1 MRIGVVG
8 HEGYETLPG
17 MLTLLERLAPE
28 LGFELVFE
36 PRLRARGKAELDEST
51 TIDALITLGGD
62 GTLLRGAKL
71 LGSRAVPVIGIN
83 LGRLGFLTSCSA
95 ADAESSLRR
104 FRDRDFIAESRMT
117 LTARTERTAGGA
129 DGHDEWLA
137 LNDFVLHKGGF
148 ARVVLLSIA
157 IDGEQIGAYAADGIV
172 VATPTGSTAYSLSA
186 GGPIVAPRLESI
198 VITPISAHT
207 LGVRPLV
214 VHPEA
219 EIVLQGEDGPDEL
232 LLTVDGQGG
241 TQVARGERLVI
252 RRSASP
258 VRLVRFPPDSFFGR
272 IRQKLGWGGLKE
284 RDDSGNAE

>member
-8 HEGYETLPG
+8 HEGYDKLPA
-17 MLTLLERLAPE
+17 MLGLLDLLAPE
-28 LGFELVFE
+28 LGLELVFE
-36 PRLRARGKAELDEST
+36 PRLRTVSHEELAPDSQL
-51 TIDALITLGGD
+51 DALLTLGGD

-71 LGSRAVPVIGIN
+71 LGGRPVPIIGVN

-95 ADAESSLRR
+95 ADVESSLRR
-104 FRDRDFIAESRMT
+104 FRAGDYTAESRMT
-117 LTARTERTAGGA
+117 LTARTDGAGKG
-129 DGHDEWLA
+129 DDEWLA

-148 ARVVLLSIA
+148 ARVVRLAIA

-172 VATPTGSTAYSLSA
+172 IATPTGSTAYSLSA
-186 GGPIVAPRLESI
+186 GGPIVEPRLESI

-214 VHPEA
+214 VHPDA
-219 EIVLQGEDGPDEL
+219 EIVLQAEDGPDEL

-241 TQVARGERLVI
+241 TEVARGERLIV
-252 RRSASP
+252 RRSRAP
-258 VRLVRFPPDSFFGR
+258 VRLVRFQPDSFFNR

>member
-8 HEGYETLPG
+8 HEGYQTLPG
-17 MLTLLERLAPE
+17 MLELLDRLAPE
-28 LGFELVFE
+28 LDVELLLE
-36 PRLRARGKAELDEST
+36 PGLRSGSKSELGSSSA
-51 TIDALITLGGD
+51 IDALITLGGD

-71 LGSRAVPVIGIN
+71 LGSRAVPIIGVN

-95 ADAESSLRR
+95 ADAEASLRR
-104 FRDRDFIAESRMT
+104 FRNGDFVAESRMT
-117 LTARTERTAGGA
+117 LTARTEGGGA
-129 DGHDEWLA
+129 AGTNEWLA
-137 LNDFVLHKGGF
+137 LNDLVLHKGGF
-148 ARVVLLSIA
+148 ARVVRLSIA

-198 VITPISAHT
+198 IITPISAHT

-241 TQVARGERLVI
+241 TQVARAQRLVI
-252 RRSASP
+252 RRSGSP
-258 VRLVRFPPDSFFGR
+258 VMLVRFPPDSFFSR

-284 RDDSGNAE
+284 RDGSGNAE

>member
-8 HEGYETLPG
+8 HEGYEQLSAMLGTLD
-17 MLTLLERLAPE
+17 LLAPE
-28 LGFELVFE
+28 LGLELIFE
-36 PRLRARGKAELDEST
+36 PRLRAASQEEFGAETE
-51 TIDALITLGGD
+51 IDALMTLGGD

-71 LGSRAVPVIGIN
+71 LGARCVPIIGVN

-95 ADAESSLRR
+95 SEVESSLRR
-104 FRDRDFIAESRMT
+104 FTSGDFTAESRMT
-117 LTARTERTAGGA
+117 LAATTDGGA
-129 DGHDEWLA
+129 GMAAGAEAWLA

-148 ARVVLLSIA
+148 ARVVRLSIS

-172 VATPTGSTAYSLSA
+172 IATPTGSTAYSLSA
-186 GGPIVAPRLESI
+186 GGPIVAPRLDSI

-219 EIVLQGEDGPDEL
+219 EIVLQAEDGPDEL

-241 TQVARGERLVI
+241 TQIARGERLIV
-252 RRSASP
+252 RRSNSP
-258 VRLVRFPPDSFFGR
+258 VQLVRFPPDSFFNR
-272 IRQKLGWGGLKE
+272 ITQKLGWGGLKE
-284 RDDSGNAE
+284 RDDSGNAQ

>member
-8 HEGYETLPG
+8 HEGYEKLPA
-17 MLTLLERLAPE
+17 MLGLLEILAPE
-28 LGFELVFE
+28 LGFKLVYELLLGTE
-36 PRLRARGKAELDEST
+36 LHEELDSASE
-51 TIDALITLGGD
+51 IDALITLGGD

-71 LGSRAVPVIGIN
+71 LGGRPVPIIGVN

-95 ADAESSLRR
+95 SEVESALRR
-104 FRDRDFIAESRMT
+104 FKAGDYTAESRMT
-117 LTARTERTAGGA
+117 LAATTDRGPDTSAGSER
-129 DGHDEWLA
+129 WLA

-148 ARVVLLSIA
+148 ARVVRLSIS
-157 IDGEQIGAYAADGIV
+157 IDGERMGTYAADGIV

-207 LGVRPLV
+207 LGIRPLV
-214 VHPEA
+214 VHAEA
-219 EIVLQGEDGPDEL
+219 EIVLQGEDGPEEL

-241 TQVARGERLVI
+241 TEVARGERLII
-252 RRSASP
+252 RRSKSP
-258 VRLVRFPPDSFFGR
+258 VTLVRFPPDTFFSR

-284 RDDSGNAE
+284 DDCGDAE

>member
-8 HEGYETLPG
+8 HEGYEKLPA
-17 MLTLLERLAPE
+17 MLELLERLELLAPE
-28 LGFELVFE
+28 LDLKLVFE
-36 PRLRARGKAELDEST
+36 PRLRSGSREEFDAQTE
-51 TIDALITLGGD
+51 IDALLTLGGD

-71 LGSRAVPVIGIN
+71 LGGRSVPIIGVN

-95 ADAESSLRR
+95 QDVESSLRR
-104 FRDRDFIAESRMT
+104 FHAGDFTAESRMT
-117 LTARTERTAGGA
+117 LTARTDGRAGEE
-129 DGHDEWLA
+129 EWLA

-148 ARVVLLSIA
+148 ARVVRLSIS

-172 VATPTGSTAYSLSA
+172 IATPTGSTAYSLSA

-214 VHPEA
+214 VHAEA
-219 EIVLQGEDGPDEL
+219 EIVLQADDGPDEL

-241 TQVARGERLVI
+241 TEVARGERLIV
-252 RRSASP
+252 RRSKFP
-258 VRLVRFPPDSFFGR
+258 VQLVRFPPDSFFNR

-284 RDDSGNAE
+284 RDDNGNAE

>member
-17 MLTLLERLAPE
+17 MIELLDRLAPE

-36 PRLRARGKAELDEST
+36 PKLRSGSRQELGAASK
-51 TIDALITLGGD
+51 IDALVTLGGD

-71 LGSRAVPVIGIN
+71 LGARSVPIIGIN

-95 ADAESSLRR
+95 TEVEGSLRR
-104 FRDRDFIAESRMT
+104 FRAGDYIAESRMT
-117 LTARTERTAGGA
+117 LTARTDGGA
-129 DGHDEWLA
+129 GKKAGKEEWLA

-148 ARVVLLSIA
+148 ARVVRLSIS

-172 VATPTGSTAYSLSA
+172 IATPTGSTAYSLSA

-219 EIVLQGEDGPDEL
+219 EIVLQGVDGPDEL

-241 TQVARGERLVI
+241 TEVARGERLIVKK
-252 RRSASP
+252 SSSP
-258 VRLVRFPPDSFFGR
+258 VQLVRFPPDSFFSR

>member
-8 HEGYETLPG
+8 HEGYEKLPA
-17 MLTLLERLAPE
+17 MLGLLEILAPE
-28 LGFELVFE
+28 LGFKLAYES
-36 PRLRARGKAELDEST
+36 RLRTGAHEELDSASE
-51 TIDALITLGGD
+51 IDALVTLGGD

-71 LGSRAVPVIGIN
+71 LGGRQVPIIGVN

-95 ADAESSLRR
+95 PEVEGALRR
-104 FRDRDFIAESRMT
+104 FKAGDYTAESRMT
-117 LTARTERTAGGA
+117 IAATTAGGPGTSA
-129 DGHDEWLA
+129 GSERWLA

-148 ARVVLLSIA
+148 ARVVRLSIS
-157 IDGEQIGAYAADGIV
+157 IDGESMGTYAADGIV

-207 LGVRPLV
+207 LGIRPLV

-241 TQVARGERLVI
+241 TEVSRGEQLII
-252 RRSASP
+252 RRSQSP
-258 VRLVRFPPDSFFGR
+258 VTLVRFPPDTFFSR

-284 RDDSGNAE
+284 DDAGNAE

>member
-1 MRIGVVG
+1 
-8 HEGYETLPG
+8 
-17 MLTLLERLAPE
+17 MLELLERLAPE
-28 LGFELVFE
+28 LDFQLLFE
-36 PRLRARGKAELDEST
+36 PRLRSGSSATLQADT
-51 TIDALITLGGD
+51 QIDALLTLGGD

-71 LGSRAVPVIGIN
+71 LSARSVPIIGIN

-95 ADAESSLRR
+95 TDVEGSLRR
-104 FRDRDFIAESRMT
+104 FRTGDFIAESRMT
-117 LTARTERTAGGA
+117 LTATTQRQQGA
-129 DGHDEWLA
+129 RSGNEEWLA

-148 ARVVLLSIA
+148 ARVVRLSIA

-186 GGPIVAPRLESI
+186 GGPIVAPRLDSI

-214 VHPEA
+214 VHAEA
-219 EIVLQGEDGPDEL
+219 EITLQGEDGPDEL

-252 RRSASP
+252 RRSSSP
-258 VRLVRFPPDSFFGR
+258 VQLVRFPPDSFFSR

>member
-8 HEGYETLPG
+8 HEGYEKLPA
-17 MLTLLERLAPE
+17 MLELLELLAPE
-28 LGFELVFE
+28 LDLKLVCE
-36 PRLRARGKAELDEST
+36 PRLRSGSREELDAQTE
-51 TIDALITLGGD
+51 IDALLTLGGD

-71 LGSRAVPVIGIN
+71 LGGRSVPIIGVN

-95 ADAESSLRR
+95 QDVESSLRR
-104 FRDRDFIAESRMT
+104 FQAGDFTAESRMT
-117 LTARTERTAGGA
+117 LTARTDGRAGEE
-129 DGHDEWLA
+129 EWLA

-148 ARVVLLSIA
+148 ARVVRLSIS

-172 VATPTGSTAYSLSA
+172 IATPTGSTAYSLSA

-214 VHPEA
+214 VHAEA
-219 EIVLQGEDGPDEL
+219 EIVLQAEDGPDEL

-241 TQVARGERLVI
+241 TEVARGEQLIV
-252 RRSASP
+252 RRSKFP
-258 VRLVRFPPDSFFGR
+258 VQLVRFPPDSFFSR

-284 RDDSGNAE
+284 RDDNGNAE

>member
-8 HEGYETLPG
+8 HERYEKLPA
-17 MLTLLERLAPE
+17 MLELLELLAPE
-28 LGFELVFE
+28 LDLKLLFE
-36 PRLRARGKAELDEST
+36 PRLRSGSREELDAQTE
-51 TIDALITLGGD
+51 IDALLTLGGD

-71 LGSRAVPVIGIN
+71 LGGRSVPIIGVN

-95 ADAESSLRR
+95 QDVESSLRR
-104 FRDRDFIAESRMT
+104 FQAGDFTAESRMT
-117 LTARTERTAGGA
+117 LTARTDGRAGEE
-129 DGHDEWLA
+129 EWLA

-148 ARVVLLSIA
+148 ARVVRLSIS

-172 VATPTGSTAYSLSA
+172 IATPTGSTAYSLSA

-214 VHPEA
+214 VHAEA
-219 EIVLQGEDGPDEL
+219 EIVLQAEDGPDEL

-241 TQVARGERLVI
+241 TEVARGEQLIV
-252 RRSASP
+252 RRSKFP
-258 VRLVRFPPDSFFGR
+258 VQLVRFPPDSFFSR

-284 RDDSGNAE
+284 RDDNGNAE

>member
-1 MRIGVVG
+1 MRLGVVG
-8 HEGYETLPG
+8 HEGYGKLPE
-17 MLTLLERLAPE
+17 MLGLLELLAPE
-28 LGFELVFE
+28 LGLKLIFE
-36 PRLRARGKAELDEST
+36 PRLWKGALEELDVGT
-51 TIDALITLGGD
+51 DIDALLTLGGD

-71 LGSRAVPVIGIN
+71 LGGRPVPIIGVN

-95 ADAESSLRR
+95 SDVESSLRR
-104 FRDRDFIAESRMT
+104 FRAGDYIAESRMT
-117 LTARTERTAGGA
+117 LTART
-129 DGHDEWLA
+129 DGVGKGHEEWLA

-148 ARVVLLSIA
+148 ARVVRLAIS

-172 VATPTGSTAYSLSA
+172 IATPTGSTAYSLSA

-214 VHPEA
+214 VHPDA
-219 EIVLQGEDGPDEL
+219 EIVLEAEDGPEEL

-241 TQVARGERLVI
+241 TEVLRGERLIV
-252 RRSASP
+252 RRSGSP
-258 VRLVRFPPDSFFGR
+258 VQLVRFPPDSFFNR
-272 IRQKLGWGGLKE
+272 IRQKLGWGGLKD

>member
-8 HEGYETLPG
+8 HEGYEKLPA
-17 MLTLLERLAPE
+17 MLELLELLAPE
-28 LGFELVFE
+28 LDLKLVFE
-36 PRLRARGKAELDEST
+36 PRLRSGGREELDAQTE
-51 TIDALITLGGD
+51 IDALLTLGGD

-71 LGSRAVPVIGIN
+71 LGGRSVPIIGVN

-95 ADAESSLRR
+95 QDVESSLRR
-104 FRDRDFIAESRMT
+104 FQAGDFTAESRMT
-117 LTARTERTAGGA
+117 LTARTDGRAGEE
-129 DGHDEWLA
+129 EWLA

-148 ARVVLLSIA
+148 ARVVRLSIS

-172 VATPTGSTAYSLSA
+172 IATPTGSTAYSLSA

-214 VHPEA
+214 VHAEA
-219 EIVLQGEDGPDEL
+219 EIVLQAEDGPNEL

-241 TQVARGERLVI
+241 TEVARGEQLIV
-252 RRSASP
+252 RRSKFP
-258 VRLVRFPPDSFFGR
+258 VQLVRFPPDSFFSR

-284 RDDSGNAE
+284 RDDNGNAE

>member
-8 HEGYETLPG
+8 HEGYESLPATLG
-17 MLTLLERLAPE
+17 MLDRLAPE
-28 LGFELVFE
+28 LGFDLVFE
-36 PRLRARGKAELDEST
+36 PRLRDAAGPELDADTE
-51 TIDALITLGGD
+51 IDALITLGGD

-71 LGSRAVPVIGIN
+71 MGKRCVPIIGIN
-83 LGRLGFLTSCSA
+83 LGRLGFLTSASSS
-95 ADAESSLRR
+95 DVETSLRR
-104 FRDRDFIAESRMT
+104 FKSGDFTAESRMT
-117 LTARTERTAGGA
+117 LTARTDGGRGMA
-129 DGHDEWLA
+129 ESREQWLA

-148 ARVVLLSIA
+148 ARVVRLSIS

-172 VATPTGSTAYSLSA
+172 IATPTGSTAYSLSA

-241 TQVARGERLVI
+241 TRVARGERLIV
-252 RRSASP
+252 RRSEHP
-258 VRLVRFPPDSFFGR
+258 VQLVRFPPDSFYSR

-284 RDDSGNAE
+284 RDDSRNAE

>member
-8 HEGYETLPG
+8 HEGYEKLPA
-17 MLTLLERLAPE
+17 MLELLELLAPE
-28 LGFELVFE
+28 LDLKLVFE
-36 PRLRARGKAELDEST
+36 PRLRSGCREELDAQTE
-51 TIDALITLGGD
+51 IDALLTLGGD

-71 LGSRAVPVIGIN
+71 LGGRSVPIIGVN

-95 ADAESSLRR
+95 PDVESSLRR
-104 FRDRDFIAESRMT
+104 FQAGDFTAESRMT
-117 LTARTERTAGGA
+117 LTARTDGRAGEE
-129 DGHDEWLA
+129 EWLA

-148 ARVVLLSIA
+148 ARVVRLSIS

-172 VATPTGSTAYSLSA
+172 IATPTGSTAYSLSA

-214 VHPEA
+214 VHAEA
-219 EIVLQGEDGPDEL
+219 EIVLQAEDGPDEL

-241 TQVARGERLVI
+241 TELARGEQLIV
-252 RRSASP
+252 RRSKFP
-258 VRLVRFPPDSFFGR
+258 VQLVRFSPDSFFNR
-272 IRQKLGWGGLKE
+272 IRQKLGWGGLRE
-284 RDDSGNAE
+284 RDDNGNAE

>member
-8 HEGYETLPG
+8 HEGYEKLPA
-17 MLTLLERLAPE
+17 MLGQLELLAPQ
-28 LGFELVFE
+28 LGLKLVFE
-36 PRLRARGKAELDEST
+36 PGLWSGASEELNADT
-51 TIDALITLGGD
+51 AIDALLTLGGD

-71 LGSRAVPVIGIN
+71 LGGRPVPIIGVN

-95 ADAESSLRR
+95 ESVETALRR
-104 FRDRDFIAESRMT
+104 FTAGDYMAESRMT
-117 LTARTERTAGGA
+117 LTARTDGAGKR
-129 DGHDEWLA
+129 DEEWLA

-148 ARVVLLSIA
+148 ARVVRLSIS

-172 VATPTGSTAYSLSA
+172 IATPTGSTAYSLSA
-186 GGPIVAPRLESI
+186 GGPIVEPRLESI

-214 VHPEA
+214 VHPDA
-219 EIVLQGEDGPDEL
+219 EIVLQAEDGPAEL

-241 TQVARGERLVI
+241 TEVARGERLIV
-252 RRSASP
+252 RRSPSP
-258 VRLVRFPPDSFFGR
+258 VQLVRFQPDSFFNR

>member
-8 HEGYETLPG
+8 HEGYDKLPA
-17 MLTLLERLAPE
+17 MLGLLEILAPE
-28 LGFELVFE
+28 LGFKLVYE
-36 PRLRARGKAELDEST
+36 PLLRPGLHEELDSASE
-51 TIDALITLGGD
+51 IDALVTLGGD

-71 LGSRAVPVIGIN
+71 LDGRPVPIIGVN
-83 LGRLGFLTSCSA
+83 LGRLGFLTSCNAPDVESA
-95 ADAESSLRR
+95 LRR
-104 FRDRDFIAESRMT
+104 FQAGDYTAESRMT
-117 LTARTERTAGGA
+117 ITATTDSGSGSSAGSER
-129 DGHDEWLA
+129 WLA

-148 ARVVLLSIA
+148 ARVVRLSIS
-157 IDGEQIGAYAADGIV
+157 IDGEFMGTYAADGIV

-207 LGVRPLV
+207 LGIRPLV

-241 TQVARGERLVI
+241 TEVRRGERLII
-252 RRSASP
+252 RRSQSP
-258 VRLVRFPPDSFFGR
+258 VMLVRFPPDTFFSR

-284 RDDSGNAE
+284 DDCSNAE